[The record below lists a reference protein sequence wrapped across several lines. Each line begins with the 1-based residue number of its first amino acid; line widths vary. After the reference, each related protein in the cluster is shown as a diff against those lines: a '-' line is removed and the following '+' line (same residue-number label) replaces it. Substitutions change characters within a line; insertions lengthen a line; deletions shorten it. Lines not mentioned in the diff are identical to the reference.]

1 MKINQIQNP
10 KLIISLSALLSVGM
24 LANCE
29 EKKAATPA
37 PAKSDTGTGTATAG
51 DEDDGNDTAEA
62 EAEGTGGD
70 DTDFDL
76 CTDGITASTK
86 LTTWKSLV
94 KVLCDDGKIKELR
107 KSANVFKGGTPI
119 ISNESEIESLETNMK
134 LYSSAQYTAAVGD
147 YWSLTKLQFVDPAKY
162 KENFE
167 ADEDVT
173 VKDVNA
179 SATSSTYNYIND
191 GGEGG
196 VVNYVA
202 KTTFITLKK
211 GQAYIAATEHIEKKE
226 TMKALKGLI
235 VVNKISATKVEVFT
249 ISDQSY
255 EHADGQGEATES
267 RALTSL
273 KNEQT
278 RAFKNSKTADKATE
292 LLAE

>member
-1 MKINQIQNP
+1 MKIDLILNR
-10 KLIISLSALLSVGM
+10 KLAACIAAIFSMLL
-24 LANCE
+24 LANCD
-29 EKKAATPA
+29 EKKAVSPA
-37 PAKSDTGTGTATAG
+37 PATSSGTSTAG
-51 DEDDGNDTAEA
+51 DESEGGE
-62 EAEGTGGD
+62 EGEGEGEGTD
-70 DTDFDL
+70 SDVTDFDL
-76 CTDGITASTK
+76 CTDGIKASSK
-86 LTTWKSLV
+86 LATWKTLV
-94 KVLCDDGKIKELR
+94 SELCTDGKIKELR

-119 ISNESEIESLETNMK
+119 ISNESEIEALETNMK
-134 LYSSAQYTAAVGD
+134 LYSSAQYSAAIED

-162 KENFE
+162 KDNFE

-196 VVNYVA
+196 VVNYIA
-202 KTTFITLKK
+202 KTTFVTLKK

-235 VVNKISATKVEVFT
+235 IVNKLSSSKVEVFT

-273 KNEQT
+273 RNEQT
-278 RAFKNSKTADKATE
+278 RAFKNSKTAAEATK